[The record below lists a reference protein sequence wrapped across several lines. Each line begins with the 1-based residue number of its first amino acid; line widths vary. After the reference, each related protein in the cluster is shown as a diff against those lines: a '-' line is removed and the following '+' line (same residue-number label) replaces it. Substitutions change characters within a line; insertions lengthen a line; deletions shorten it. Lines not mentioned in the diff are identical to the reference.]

1 MQNMSPEYKLR
12 LLMIYATVYPEK
24 FEGDKGV
31 KLMQVDTNS
40 YKSRFINST
49 NYVSLLGLWFENM
62 SDILAFPNSKIS
74 KDAQILIRFIFF
86 KRFCCCC
93 RRLVGKIDW
102 IKLVRQC

>member
-49 NYVSLLGLWFENM
+49 NYVSLLGL
-62 SDILAFPNSKIS
+62 
-74 KDAQILIRFIFF
+74 
-86 KRFCCCC
+86 
-93 RRLVGKIDW
+93 
-102 IKLVRQC
+102 